1 MENKKAWKT
10 IGIGAAAAVTA
21 TVSSILIRRF
31 VKQRKETKFFDS
43 ISEKD
48 IAWGQ

>member
-1 MENKKAWKT
+1 MDNNKKWKT
-10 IGIGAAAAVTA
+10 VGIGAAAAITA

-43 ISEKD
+43 LTDKD
-48 IAWGQ
+48 IAWG